1 MKLEDFNTLGTTELL
16 KYQEH
21 IQNLIAQRQKDDCK
35 VLFSADVEKI
45 THYFNLNETH
55 DLPEHVWQY
64 FWKEFQAYDFDEK
77 NWDFFLLISS
87 LKQFEE
93 KEDKVLDK
101 SGFDDERWSLSEEVI
116 LQTLYQEEPGFLR
129 KILSEPRFFDKLQA
143 IIDNNRSMFSHQDY
157 FTQCAL
163 DVLIEKNLLK
173 IDDNWIKKFEYFTVD
188 INDLKQQRVK
198 HRGLFSVMEALI
210 RHNQF
215 QANQDEFK
223 KLVVEGWQVMDIE
236 ALKKINNEL
245 LTSPVLYQEVPKLYY
260 NKKSVTS
267 FKEREKEQLMTSYA
281 QLLNSDFSKVQWV
294 LALPKNQD
302 DNDSND
308 SNDWDFLKSHTE
320 SLINGLIKAYDQ
332 ENRAIEL
339 SITQV
344 TQNLDYVLKV
354 WKEEAPDLY
363 DAIVTYASVLNAR
376 RFKPNTV
383 FEKEFNRVVLHQKL
397 HTTLIEN
404 NENSA
409 EDVRKMKI

>member
-116 LQTLYQEEPGFLR
+116 LQTLYQEEAGFLR
-129 KILSEPRFFDKLQA
+129 KVLSEPRFFDKLQA

-267 FKEREKEQLMTSYA
+267 FKEKEQLMTSYA
-281 QLLNSDFSKVQWV
+281 QLLNSDFPKVQWV

-302 DNDSND
+302 DND

>member
-116 LQTLYQEEPGFLR
+116 LQTLYQEEPEFLR

-173 IDDNWIKKFEYFTVD
+173 IDDNWIKKFEYFTID

-267 FKEREKEQLMTSYA
+267 FKEKEKEQLMTSYA
-281 QLLNSDFSKVQWV
+281 QLLNSDFPKVQWV

-302 DNDSND
+302 DND

-354 WKEEAPDLY
+354 WKEEATDLY